1 MENLHPITV
10 HFTIALF
17 SLAVLFEILGWILK
31 KESFKNAGFWNLA
44 FALPSAI
51 ASVLTGIYAESLV
64 PPDEAI
70 HKAIETHSTF
80 GVIVLAVIAVLFIWR
95 IAAQGRYF
103 RKLPALF
110 TIVGIIGFGVMSVG
124 AYFGGEL
131 VFTHGAGVKPVM
143 ENMAKQ
149 SPDHSGN
156 EAAKTDSI
164 GLQTSGDR

>member
-17 SLAVLFEILGWILK
+17 SLAVLFEILSLIFK
-31 KESFKNAGFWNLA
+31 KESFKNAAFWNLS

-51 ASVLTGIYAESLV
+51 ASVLSGLYAESLV
-64 PPDEAI
+64 PHNEVI
-70 HKAIETHSTF
+70 HGIIETHETF
-80 GVIVLAVIAVLFIWR
+80 AIIVLSVIAVLFIWR
-95 IAAQGRYF
+95 IAAQGKYF

-110 TIVGIIGFGVMSVG
+110 TIVGIIGFGLMSVG

-143 ENMAKQ
+143 ENIAKQ
-149 SPDHSGN
+149 SPDHSVN
-156 EAAKTDSI
+156 ETANP
-164 GLQTSGDR
+164 TSLEEGD